1 VPVTSAE
8 QTLPGVILGTPAYM
22 SPEQVRGLKLD
33 HRTDIFS
40 LGALLFEMATGS
52 SPFLRSNSVE
62 AIHAV
67 VYEEAPRL
75 DILRKGIPNEL
86 QRIVTRCLNKE
97 PDGRYPDARL
107 LAAELRKLRR
117 DTEAGL
123 VQKTS
128 WQQRLNEAWDY
139 WRHLPPSQYAWY
151 ATILAVLMLAWYM
164 WIASMG
170 PAGLVALAFTV
181 LAVFRHFRNRLHRVQ
196 ELFVRKVSKIPEVRL
211 IVIHERQITV
221 VVDRS
226 IAQLYG
232 RINDRLRTCNR
243 KLYSGHPMTV
253 SIVHDVSCEQLQQML
268 TSPGVQFVRADAIRE
283 PQPAQIR

>member
-1 VPVTSAE
+1 
-8 QTLPGVILGTPAYM
+8 
-22 SPEQVRGLKLD
+22 
-33 HRTDIFS
+33 
-40 LGALLFEMATGS
+40 
-52 SPFLRSNSVE
+52 
-62 AIHAV
+62 
-67 VYEEAPRL
+67 
-75 DILRKGIPNEL
+75 
-86 QRIVTRCLNKE
+86 
-97 PDGRYPDARL
+97 
-107 LAAELRKLRR
+107 
-117 DTEAGL
+117 
-123 VQKTS
+123 
-128 WQQRLNEAWDY
+128 
-139 WRHLPPSQYAWY
+139 
-151 ATILAVLMLAWYM
+151 
-164 WIASMG
+164 
-170 PAGLVALAFTV
+170 
-181 LAVFRHFRNRLHRVQ
+181 VQ